1 MSDVLVV
8 RLHGQDVGEIVR
20 FPGGQIQFEFY
31 PAYATQRDRPTLS
44 QSFLDDEGEVT
55 GGGRPTNNG
64 EVPDFFSNLLPEG
77 ELRSYLAA
85 KAAVPE
91 TREFEL
97 LELLGGDL
105 PGAVE
110 VVNED
115 PEERRER
122 TAADAPAHRRVPV
135 PGGVLTFSLAG
146 VQLKFSAIE
155 KAAGGLTIPARGMG
169 GDWILKLPSLR
180 FDDIPENE
188 FSIMSLAEK
197 MGIEVPETRLVP
209 VGQIEGLP
217 GEVVNERVAD
227 ENALAVRRYDRT
239 RTGRIHAED
248 FAQVLGMRADYK
260 YKRYTYTHFARVLAA
275 FTNERSVGEFSK
287 RLMYAALTGNADLHA
302 KNWSLIYRDGRTP
315 ELSPAYDLLCTTP
328 HIPAETMALR
338 LGSASGWRDRTLD
351 DFAAV
356 ADAAHIDPAPFVRTA
371 AETAERF
378 RDIWP
383 EASKSLPIPDA
394 VRSAIETKLTTVPA
408 ITGAPGPR
416 RRRGRLHKKPSGE
429 WGTRPGVVRP

>member
-20 FPGGQIQFEFY
+20 FPSGQIQFEFY
-31 PAYATQRDRPTLS
+31 PAYAAQRDRPTLS
-44 QSFLDDEGEVT
+44 RSFLDDRGEVT

-85 KAAVPE
+85 KAGVPE

-105 PGAVE
+105 PGAVV

-115 PEERRER
+115 PEERRDH
-122 TAADAPAHRRVPV
+122 TAVDAPARRRASAP
-135 PGGVLTFSLAG
+135 PDALTFSLAG

-155 KAAGGLTIPARGMG
+155 KASGGLTIPARGMG

-197 MGIEVPETRLVP
+197 VGIEVPETRLVP
-209 VGQIEGLP
+209 MRQIEGLP
-217 GEVVNERVAD
+217 PEAVNERMAD

-239 RTGRIHAED
+239 ATGRIHAED
-248 FAQVLGMRADYK
+248 FAQALGMRADHK
-260 YKRYTYTHFARVLAA
+260 YRRYTYAHFARILAA
-275 FTNERSVGEFSK
+275 FSDERSVSEFSK
-287 RLMYAALTGNADLHA
+287 RLMYAALTGNADMHA

-328 HIPAETMALR
+328 HIPGETMALR
-338 LGSASGWRDRTLD
+338 LGSASGWRGLTLD

-356 ADAAHIDPAPFVRTA
+356 ANAAHIDPGPFVHAA

-383 EASKSLPIPDA
+383 EASKSLPVPDA
-394 VRSAIETKLTTVPA
+394 VRSAIQTQLTTVPA

-416 RRRGRLHKKPSGE
+416 RRRG
-429 WGTRPGVVRP
+429 GVGRKRNVLESVA

>member
-20 FPGGQIQFEFY
+20 FPSGQIQFEFY
-31 PAYATQRDRPTLS
+31 PAYAAQRDRPTLS
-44 QSFLDDEGEVT
+44 RSFLDDAGEVT

-85 KAAVPE
+85 KAGVPE

-105 PGAVE
+105 PGAVV

-115 PEERRER
+115 RKEPRDR
-122 TAADAPAHRRVPV
+122 AAVDAPARRRAAVPRDA
-135 PGGVLTFSLAG
+135 LTFSLAG

-155 KAAGGLTIPARGMG
+155 KASGGLTIPARGMG
-169 GDWILKLPSLR
+169 GDWILKLSSLR

-188 FSIMSLAEK
+188 FSIMSLAKEV
-197 MGIEVPETRLVP
+197 GIEVPETRLVP
-209 VGQIEGLP
+209 MRQIEGLP
-217 GEVVNERVAD
+217 PEAVNERMAD
-227 ENALAVRRYDRT
+227 ENALAVRRFDRT
-239 RTGRIHAED
+239 ATGRIHAED
-248 FAQVLGMRADYK
+248 FAQALSMRADHK
-260 YKRYTYTHFARVLAA
+260 YRRYTYAHFARILAA
-275 FTNERSVGEFSK
+275 FCDEQSVNEFSK

-328 HIPAETMALR
+328 HIPGETMALR
-338 LGSASGWRDRTLD
+338 LGSASGWRDLTLD

-356 ADAAHIDPAPFVRTA
+356 ADAAHIDPGPFVYTA
-371 AETAERF
+371 AETADRF

-383 EASKSLPIPDA
+383 EASKSLPVPAA
-394 VRSAIETKLTTVPA
+394 VRSAIETQLTTVPA
-408 ITGAPGPR
+408 ITGARRPL
-416 RRRGRLHKKPSGE
+416 RRRGRPRRKPNGE
-429 WGTRPGVVRP
+429 ST

>member
-20 FPGGQIQFEFY
+20 FPSGQIQFEFY
-31 PAYATQRDRPTLS
+31 PAYAAQRDRPTLS
-44 QSFLDDEGEVT
+44 RSFLDDRGEVT

-85 KAAVPE
+85 KAGVPE

-105 PGAVE
+105 PGAVV
-110 VVNED
+110 VVNEG
-115 PEERRER
+115 PEERDR
-122 TAADAPAHRRVPV
+122 AAFDEPARGPVAAPRDA
-135 PGGVLTFSLAG
+135 LTFSLAG

-155 KAAGGLTIPARGMG
+155 KASGGLTIPARGMG

-188 FSIMSLAEK
+188 FCIMSLAEK
-197 MGIEVPETRLVP
+197 VGIEVPETRLVP
-209 VGQIEGLP
+209 MRQIEGLP
-217 GEVVNERVAD
+217 PEAVNERLAD

-239 RTGRIHAED
+239 ATGRIHAED
-248 FAQVLGMRADYK
+248 FAQALSMRADHK
-260 YKRYTYTHFARVLAA
+260 YKRYTYAHFARILAA
-275 FTNERSVGEFSK
+275 FSDERSVGEFSK
-287 RLMYAALTGNADLHA
+287 RLMFAALTGNADMHA

-315 ELSPAYDLLCTTP
+315 ELSPAYDLLCTMP
-328 HIPAETMALR
+328 HIPGETMALR
-338 LGSASGWRDRTLD
+338 LGSASDWKDLTLD
-351 DFAAV
+351 DFVAV
-356 ADAAHIDPAPFVRTA
+356 ANAAHIDPGPFVHTA

-378 RDIWP
+378 REIWP
-383 EASKSLPIPDA
+383 EASKSLPVPDA
-394 VRSAIETKLTTVPA
+394 VRSAIETQLTTVPA
-408 ITGAPGPR
+408 INGAPGPL
-416 RRRGRLHKKPSGE
+416 RRRGRLRKKPNG
-429 WGTRPGVVRP
+429 GY

>member
-8 RLHGQDVGEIVR
+8 RLHRQDVGEIVR
-20 FPGGQIQFEFY
+20 LPSGQIQFEFY
-31 PAYATQRDRPTLS
+31 PAYAAQRDRPTLS
-44 QSFLDDEGEVT
+44 RSFLDDTGEVT
-55 GGGRPTNNG
+55 GGGRPANNG

-85 KAAVPE
+85 KAGVPE

-105 PGAVE
+105 PGAV
-110 VVNED
+110 VVVSED
-115 PEERRER
+115 SREPR
-122 TAADAPAHRRVPV
+122 DRVAVDAPDRRHAFP
-135 PGGVLTFSLAG
+135 PRGALTFSLAG

-155 KAAGGLTIPARGMG
+155 KASGGLTIPARGMG

-188 FSIMSLAEK
+188 FSIMSLAGK
-197 MGIEVPETRLVP
+197 VGIEVPETRLVP
-209 VGQIEGLP
+209 MRRIEGLP
-217 GEVVNERVAD
+217 PEAVNERMAD

-239 RTGRIHAED
+239 ATGRIHAED
-248 FAQVLGMRADYK
+248 FAQALSMRADHK
-260 YKRYTYTHFARVLAA
+260 YRRYTYAHFARILAA
-275 FTNERSVGEFSK
+275 FTDERSVNEFSR

-315 ELSPAYDLLCTTP
+315 KLSPAYDLLCTRP
-328 HIPAETMALR
+328 LVPGETMALR
-338 LGSASGWRDRTLD
+338 LGSASGWRDLTLD

-356 ADAAHIDPAPFVRTA
+356 ADAAHIDPGPFVHTA

-383 EASKSLPIPDA
+383 EASKSLPLPDA
-394 VRSAIETKLTTVPA
+394 VRSAIEIQLTTVPA
-408 ITGAPGPR
+408 ITKARGPL
-416 RRRGRLHKKPSGE
+416 RRRGRL
-429 WGTRPGVVRP
+429 R